1 MCVVG
6 DEDGAMLSST
16 NPLGGAA
23 AWSGEVVVDPN
34 GIDAVSCPVAGACV
48 ATDMDGGVIAGFTAE
63 GITTS
68 VPAATVGTPYS
79 AMLTA
84 TGGFGPFTWSI
95 VSGTLPSGLRLS
107 PNGVLSGTPTAAVTA
122 QVGVEVVDSSAPART
137 ATTDLDLSVT
147 S

>member
-1 MCVVG
+1 
-6 DEDGAMLSST
+6 
-16 NPLGGAA
+16 
-23 AWSGEVVVDPN
+23 
-34 GIDAVSCPVAGACV
+34 
-48 ATDMDGGVIAGFTAE
+48 MDGGVIAGFTAE